1 MMTVTE
7 KHTATRGVD
16 VAPHPLRRASDALPA
31 YSVIVPCYN
40 EVRGIRSTLKELAS
54 VVSPAG
60 AEIIVVDES
69 ISLVEEEKLR

>member
-1 MMTVTE
+1 ME
-7 KHTATRGVD
+7 KQTATRGVD